1 MLIER
6 SMSEGFLTNTYLA
19 ASTTGGPGFL
29 VDAGGPMAPRFD
41 FAVRESIDV
50 THLLLTHHH
59 HDHVCDLDAVKARY
73 PKITMLAHPDEQIDG
88 AKKFSPLRIG
98 DVLVD
103 AIHTPGHT
111 AGMLNF
117 VVDGHVFTGDTLFRH
132 SIGGVRAP
140 GSTSYKD
147 IKDSI
152 MDELMIL
159 DHDTEVW
166 PGHMNPTTIGHEWE
180 HNAFIRVWRGLDP
193 EGDEQVVVMGDPAT
207 LVVWGEDYDGGHK
220 AWVRWADGRDDIVP
234 GSKVERTAQ

>member
-29 VDAGGPMAPRFD
+29 VDAGGPMQPLFD

-59 HDHVCDLDAVKARY
+59 HDHVCDIEAVKARY
-73 PKITMLAHPDEQIDG
+73 PKIIVLAHPDEEIEG
-88 AKKFSPLRIG
+88 ARRFAPLRIG
-98 DVLVD
+98 DVLVE

-117 VVDGHVFTGDTLFRH
+117 TVDGHVFTGDTLFKH

-140 GSTSYKD
+140 GSTCYED
-147 IKDSI
+147 IKNSI

-159 DHDTEVW
+159 DHDTEVH
-166 PGHMNPTTIGHEWE
+166 PGHTDPTTIGHEWE

-193 EGDEQVVVMGDPAT
+193 EGSEPCVALGEPAT
-207 LVVWGEDYDGGHK
+207 LVLLGPDYDGGTK
-220 AWVRWADGRDDIVP
+220 AWIRWADGADDIVP
-234 GSKVERTAQ
+234 GSKVERSG